1 MAIALRHRLQLPGE
15 LVMLFRVV
23 GISEGLG
30 AQLDPD
36 FRLFEFATP
45 YLQQFWLEH
54 RSPKALALR
63 VGQAALDTAEL
74 GLELPR
80 RASRLLGQIERGEL
94 EFNVN
99 HEELREFSR
108 QLQRMTNRLALTMLL
123 AAAIVALGLMMVVY
137 HPPGWEWYGGW
148 LFGLAF
154 LSSLGFGGW
163 LMWSIW
169 RAGRG

>member
-15 LVMLFRVV
+15 LVMLFCVV
-23 GISEGLG
+23 GMSEGLG

-99 HEELREFSR
+99 HEGLRAFSR
-108 QLQRMTNRLALTMLL
+108 QLQRIIA
-123 AAAIVALGLMMVVY
+123 
-137 HPPGWEWYGGW
+137 
-148 LFGLAF
+148 
-154 LSSLGFGGW
+154 
-163 LMWSIW
+163 
-169 RAGRG
+169 

>member
-1 MAIALRHRLQLPGE
+1 MAIALRHRLQLPSD

-23 GISEGLG
+23 SMSEGLG

-36 FRLFEFATP
+36 FRLFEFAIP
-45 YLQQFWLEH
+45 YLQRFWLER
-54 RSPKALALR
+54 RSPKAMALR

-99 HEELREFSR
+99 HEGLRAFSR

-123 AAAIVALGLMMVVY
+123 AATIVALGLMMVVY